1 MYQEDMKWLDDCQ
14 WYAVLVIPNKS
25 MFQQFLLNMLS
36 DINRSRMK
44 LIEMMKCQ
52 KQQGNNNIPVSKADS
67 QKHLDMQ

>member
-1 MYQEDMKWLDDCQ
+1 
-14 WYAVLVIPNKS
+14 